1 MPSRTHFFC
10 RQFIPEDLVLLVEDI
25 AADIDQYFEAPYA
38 GEMRGIAKVLNC
50 SVGEIVLAN

>member
-1 MPSRTHFFC
+1 MP
-10 RQFIPEDLVLLVEDI
+10 EEYVLMVEQI

-50 SVGEIVLAN
+50 TVGDIVLANIIYDISA